1 MLIKYEFSGFEK
13 CDCYAFASTSFKKN
27 VFFLFTKK
35 GKRIQLPGEDIS
47 AFLTLTYFLTSLTT
61 V

>member
-1 MLIKYEFSGFEK
+1 MPLLPLPL
-13 CDCYAFASTSFKKN
+13 KKN
-27 VFFLFTKK
+27 FFFLFTKK